1 MQNLQLSRPA
11 VCAAAGTL
19 GTCVASIFGGWSSD
33 LKTLLILMLIDY
45 IMGIIIAGVFKKS
58 TKSKNGA
65 LSSEAG
71 LRGIIKKCG
80 ALVCV
85 IVAVQVD
92 GMLQVDYIRTLV
104 IVALV
109 VNELISIVENLGIM
123 GVPVPKPLLKA
134 IDILKNK
141 SESEDDNNV

>member
-1 MQNLQLSRPA
+1 MQHLHVNKFA
-11 VCAAAGTL
+11 ICAAAGTL
-19 GTCVASIFGGWSSD
+19 GTCIASIFGGWSSD
-33 LKTLLILMLIDY
+33 LKTLLILMLVDY
-45 IMGIIIAGVFKKS
+45 IMGIVIAGVFKKS

-71 LRGIIKKCG
+71 LKGIIKKCG

-85 IVAVQVD
+85 IIAVQVD
-92 GMLQVDYIRTLV
+92 SMLQVDYIRTLV
-104 IVALV
+104 IITLV

-134 IDILKNK
+134 IDVLKNK
-141 SESEDDNNV
+141 SEGDGDDNA

>member
-1 MQNLQLSRPA
+1 MQNLQINKLA

-19 GTCVASIFGGWSSD
+19 GTCVVNLFGGWSND
-33 LKTLLILMLIDY
+33 LKTLLILMLVDY
-45 IMGIIIAGVFKKS
+45 IMGIVIAGVFKKS

-92 GMLQVDYIRTLV
+92 DMLQVDYIRTLV
-104 IVALV
+104 IITLV
-109 VNELISIVENLGIM
+109 VNELISIVENLGIL

-141 SESEDDNNV
+141 SESEDDDNA